1 MTNRTA
7 AAKLAVCKWIRGQVG
22 KWEDEAKAE
31 LSDMV
36 AGDRQAALL
45 AGYKIG
51 TVTMCE
57 GKREFRVIDD
67 NRLAEW
73 IGGRWPEEVE
83 HIVQVRPAFLR
94 VLADRTLKHGALI
107 DDDGEVCPWAELRHG
122 EPYLMTKPDCDMG
135 AVIQDLLY
143 KGYTIDSIIR
153 ELPEGTT
160 DQRVNMDN
168 QARSMQAG

>member
-7 AAKLAVCKWIRGQVG
+7 AAKLAVCKWLRDRIRE
-22 KWEDEAKAE
+22 WEGEAKAE

-73 IGGRWPEEVE
+73 VGERWPEEVE
-83 HIVQVRPAFLR
+83 HIVQVRPRFLR
-94 VLADRTLKHGALI
+94 ILAERALKHGALI
-107 DDDGEVCPWAELRHG
+107 DNAGEVCPWAELRHG
-122 EPYLMTKPDCDMG
+122 EPYLMTHPDRDMG
-135 AVIQDLLY
+135 AVIEDLLY
-143 KGYTIDSIIR
+143 KGHTIDSIIR
-153 ELPEGTT
+153 ELPDGTT
-160 DQRVNMDN
+160 ATVG
-168 QARSMQAG
+168 AAGP

>member
-1 MTNRTA
+1 
-7 AAKLAVCKWIRGQVG
+7 
-22 KWEDEAKAE
+22 
-31 LSDMV
+31 
-36 AGDRQAALL
+36 
-45 AGYKIG
+45 
-51 TVTMCE
+51 
-57 GKREFRVIDD
+57 VIDD

-73 IGGRWPEEVE
+73 VGGRWPEEVE

-122 EPYLMTKPDCDMG
+122 DPYLMTKPDRDTG

-143 KGYTIDSIIR
+143 KGCTIDSIIR

>member
-7 AAKLAVCKWIRGQVG
+7 AAKLAVCKWIRDQVG

-45 AGYKIG
+45 EGYKIG

-57 GKREFRVIDD
+57 GKRGFQVIDD

-73 IGGRWPEEVE
+73 VDGRWPEEVE
-83 HIVQVRPAFLR
+83 HIAQVRPAFLR
-94 VLADRTLKHGALI
+94 LLADRTLKHGALI
-107 DDDGEVCPWAELRHG
+107 DDDGEVCPWVELRYG
-122 EPYLMTKPDCDMG
+122 TPYLMTKPDPDMDG
-135 AVIQDLLY
+135 VMQTMLAQ
-143 KGYTIDSIIR
+143 GYSIDSIIR

-160 DQRVNMDN
+160 DASHVNRPDLDEVS
-168 QARSMQAG
+168 AR

>member
-7 AAKLAVCKWIRGQVG
+7 AAKLAVCKSIRDQVG

-31 LSDMV
+31 PSDMV

-57 GKREFRVIDD
+57 GKRGFRVIDD

-73 IGGRWPEEVE
+73 VRETVAEEVE
-83 HIVQVRPAFLR
+83 HTSCKYGPRFCGSWP
-94 VLADRTLKHGALI
+94 T
-107 DDDGEVCPWAELRHG
+107 
-122 EPYLMTKPDCDMG
+122 
-135 AVIQDLLY
+135 
-143 KGYTIDSIIR
+143 
-153 ELPEGTT
+153 
-160 DQRVNMDN
+160 
-168 QARSMQAG
+168 AR

>member
-7 AAKLAVCKWIRGQVG
+7 AAKLAVCKWIRDQVG

-57 GKREFRVIDD
+57 GRRGFRVIDE
-67 NRLAEW
+67 NRLGEW
-73 IGGRWPEEVE
+73 VAARWPEQIQTV
-83 HIVQVRPAFLR
+83 VQIHPAFMRALR
-94 VLADRTLKHGALI
+94 IGR
-107 DDDGEVCPWAELRHG
+107 
-122 EPYLMTKPDCDMG
+122 
-135 AVIQDLLY
+135 
-143 KGYTIDSIIR
+143 
-153 ELPEGTT
+153 
-160 DQRVNMDN
+160 
-168 QARSMQAG
+168 

>member
-73 IGGRWPEEVE
+73 VADRWPEQVE
-83 HIVQVRPAFLR
+83 HVVQVRPAFLR
-94 VLADRTLKHGALI
+94 ILTDRALKHGALI
-107 DDDGEVCPWAELRHG
+107 DNDGEVCPWAELRHG
-122 EPYLMTKPDCDMG
+122 APYVMTKPDRDID

-143 KGYTIDSIIR
+143 KSYTIDSIIR

-160 DQRVNMDN
+160 DASHTVLGTA
-168 QARSMQAG
+168 ARGA

>member
-1 MTNRTA
+1 MTNRAA
-7 AAKLAVCKWIRGQVG
+7 AAKLAVCKWIRGQAG

-51 TVTMCE
+51 TVTLCE

-73 IGGRWPEEVE
+73 VGGRWPE
-83 HIVQVRPAFLR
+83 RSSTSCRYGPRFYGSWP
-94 VLADRTLKHGALI
+94 T
-107 DDDGEVCPWAELRHG
+107 
-122 EPYLMTKPDCDMG
+122 
-135 AVIQDLLY
+135 
-143 KGYTIDSIIR
+143 
-153 ELPEGTT
+153 
-160 DQRVNMDN
+160 
-168 QARSMQAG
+168 AR

>member
-22 KWEDEAKAE
+22 KWEAEAKAE

-57 GKREFRVIDD
+57 GRREFRIVDD

-73 IGGRWPEEVE
+73 VAERWPDEVE
-83 HIVQVRPAFLR
+83 HIVQVRPAFLQI
-94 VLADRTLKHGALI
+94 LLDRTLKYGALI
-107 DDDGEVCPWAELRHG
+107 DNNGDVCPWAELRHG
-122 EPYLMTKPDCDMG
+122 EPYLMTKPDRDIDGVMEG
-135 AVIQDLLY
+135 LLY
-143 KGYTIDSIIR
+143 RGYTIDSIIR

-160 DQRVNMDN
+160 DGSHADIAM
-168 QARSMQAG
+168 G

>member
-51 TVTMCE
+51 TVTMC
-57 GKREFRVIDD
+57 GGRREFRIVDD

-73 IGGRWPEEVE
+73 VAERWPDEVE
-83 HIVQVRPAFLR
+83 HIVQVRPRFLR
-94 VLADRTLKHGALI
+94 ILAERALKHGALI
-107 DDDGEVCPWAELRHG
+107 DNAGEVCPWAELRHG
-122 EPYLMTKPDCDMG
+122 EPYLMTHPDRDMG
-135 AVIQDLLY
+135 AVIEDLLY
-143 KGYTIDSIIR
+143 KGHTIDRIIR

-160 DQRVNMDN
+160 DASD
-168 QARSMQAG
+168 ADIA